1 MIRVPE
7 GQPNEAEVSIMASND
22 QLSVPQKDLAEA
34 WRRTLPE
41 RLRAGDQAEVYE
53 DEKNPNT
60 LLVTIQSA
68 GRQSLEFDFAVRY
81 VDSREI
87 DIQLSDVEKDG
98 QSVDERTDVM
108 QELISDYRRHL
119 HECAQALHHF
129 THA

>member
-1 MIRVPE
+1 M
-7 GQPNEAEVSIMASND
+7 MARYD
-22 QLSVPQKDLAEA
+22 ELTVPQRDLAEA

-41 RLRAGDQAEVYE
+41 RLRDGDRAEVTE
-53 DEKNPNT
+53 DEKNPDT
-60 LLVTIQSA
+60 LLVRIQSA
-68 GRQSLEFDFAVRY
+68 GRQDLEFDFSVKY

-87 DIQLSDVEKDG
+87 DIQLSDVERDG

-108 QELISDYRRHL
+108 QELIADYRRHL